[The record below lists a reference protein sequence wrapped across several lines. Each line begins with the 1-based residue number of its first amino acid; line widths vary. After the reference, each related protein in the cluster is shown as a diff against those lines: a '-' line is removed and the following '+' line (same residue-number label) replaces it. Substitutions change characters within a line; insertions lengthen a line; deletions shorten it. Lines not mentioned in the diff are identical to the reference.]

1 MSQTLVIQESFYNS
15 VVKNIDVVISKNYD
29 TVDLFFSAIIKRL
42 NDEFSYLEIDN
53 YRFSLPEE
61 RKNLSQYGAFIE
73 GDDLPYEKIIVFFTP
88 ILSKQG
94 NVIIEQS
101 LMPTICRQ
109 MNADITFLLNEK
121 YKKLY
126 C

>member
-73 GDDLPYEKIIVFFTP
+73 GDDLPYKRLLCFSLRFY
-88 ILSKQG
+88 LSK
-94 NVIIEQS
+94 EM
-101 LMPTICRQ
+101 L
-109 MNADITFLLNEK
+109 
-121 YKKLY
+121 
-126 C
+126 